1 MIVPFLTDGNK
12 MSKVVSNRLV
22 DKVYELSDADV
33 ADLCDAA
40 ESAILDGGGFGWLK
54 PPPRDLLERYWRGV
68 LLVPERELFVGS
80 FGGRIVSSA
89 QLVRPPRNNE
99 AQHRIATITTN
110 FVAPWA
116 RGHGL
121 ARDLT
126 MACERAAKRHG
137 VRFINLDV
145 RETQQAAIQLYES
158 FGYECWGTNPNY
170 AFVNGKTIAGRYYT
184 KDLRKDSKLKTPAKK
199 ILAKKATEKKALKK

>member
-1 MIVPFLTDGNK
+1 MNEA
-12 MSKVVSNRLV
+12 VSSLSV
-22 DKVYELSDADV
+22 EQAYELSDSDI

-68 LLVPERELFVGS
+68 LLVPERELFVARYEGHAV
-80 FGGRIVSSA
+80 GSA

-99 AQHRIATITTN
+99 AQNSIATITTN

-121 ARDLT
+121 P
-126 MACERAAKRHG
+126 
-137 VRFINLDV
+137 VI
-145 RETQQAAIQLYES
+145 
-158 FGYECWGTNPNY
+158 
-170 AFVNGKTIAGRYYT
+170 
-184 KDLRKDSKLKTPAKK
+184 
-199 ILAKKATEKKALKK
+199 

>member
-1 MIVPFLTDGNK
+1 
-12 MSKVVSNRLV
+12 MSKTMSNQTV
-22 DKVYELSDADV
+22 GKAYELSDANV

-40 ESAILDGGGFGWLK
+40 ESAILDGGGFGWLS
-54 PPPRDLLERYWRGV
+54 PPPRALLERYWRGV
-68 LLVPERELFVGS
+68 LLVPERELFVGR
-80 FGGRIVSSA
+80 FDGRIVGSA
-89 QLVRPPRNNE
+89 QLVRPPKNNE
-99 AQHRIATITTN
+99 AHQQIATITTN

-137 VRFINLDV
+137 VWFINLDV
-145 RETQQAAIQLYES
+145 RETQKAAIQLYES

-170 AFVNGKTIAGRYYT
+170 AVVNGKRIAGRYYT
-184 KDLRKDSKLKTPAKK
+184 KDLRKVSNLKRAAKT
-199 ILAKKATEKKALKK
+199 LPRKKAPVKKALNK

>member
-1 MIVPFLTDGNK
+1 
-12 MSKVVSNRLV
+12 MSEVASNRTV
-22 DKVYELSDADV
+22 NRAYELSDAEV
-33 ADLCDAA
+33 ADLCDAS

-54 PPPRDLLERYWRGV
+54 PPPRALLERYWRGV
-68 LLVPERELFVGS
+68 LLVPERELFVGI
-80 FGGRIVSSA
+80 FDGRIVGSA
-89 QLVRPPRNNE
+89 QLVRAPKNNE
-99 AQHRIATITTN
+99 AHHRIATITTN
-110 FVAPWA
+110 FIAPWA

-121 ARDLT
+121 ARELT

-170 AFVNGKTIAGRYYT
+170 AGVDGKTIGGLYYT
-184 KDLRKDSKLKTPAKK
+184 KDLRSSSKLKRSAKLPVTRK
-199 ILAKKATEKKALKK
+199 LPTKKTRKK

>member
-1 MIVPFLTDGNK
+1 MAALITDGNQ
-12 MSKVVSNRLV
+12 MSKTLSNRTV
-22 DKVYELSDADV
+22 GKAYELSDTDV

-54 PPPRDLLERYWRGV
+54 PPPRALLERYWRGV

-80 FGGRIVSSA
+80 FEGRIVGSA
-89 QLVRPPRNNE
+89 QLVRPPKNNE
-99 AQHRIATITTN
+99 AHQKIATITTN

-137 VRFINLDV
+137 VWYINLDV

-170 AFVNGKTIAGRYYT
+170 AVVNGKKIAGHYYT
-184 KDLRKDSKLKTPAKK
+184 KDLRKNLKLKPLAKISSAKK
-199 ILAKKATEKKALKK
+199 VSGKKAIKK

>member
-1 MIVPFLTDGNK
+1 
-12 MSKVVSNRLV
+12 MSKTVSNRTV
-22 DKVYELSDADV
+22 AKAYKLSDADV

-54 PPPRDLLERYWRGV
+54 PPPRALLERYWRGV

-80 FGGRIVSSA
+80 FDGRIVGSA
-89 QLVRPPRNNE
+89 QLVRPPKNNE

-126 MACERAAKRHG
+126 MACEVAAKRHG

-158 FGYECWGTNPNY
+158 FGYECWGKNPNY
-170 AFVNGKTIAGRYYT
+170 AVVNGKKIAGHYYT
-184 KDLRKDSKLKTPAKK
+184 KDLRKNSKLKISIKTSLTRKAS
-199 ILAKKATEKKALKK
+199 AKKARKK

>member
-1 MIVPFLTDGNK
+1 
-12 MSKVVSNRLV
+12 MSEAESSLFV
-22 DKVYELSDADV
+22 DRAYDLSDSDI

-68 LLVPERELFVGS
+68 LLVPGRELFVACYE
-80 FGGRIVSSA
+80 GRAVGSA
-89 QLVRPPRNNE
+89 QLVSPPRNNE
-99 AQHRIATITTN
+99 AQKGIATITTN

-126 MACERAAKRHG
+126 VACEKSARRHG

-145 RETQQAAIQLYES
+145 RETQDAAIQLYES
-158 FGYECWGTNPNY
+158 LGYERWGTNPNY
-170 AFVNGKTIAGRYYT
+170 AVVNGKTIVGHYYT
-184 KDLRKDSKLKTPAKK
+184 
-199 ILAKKATEKKALKK
+199 KALKKGSEKKGRAK

>member
-1 MIVPFLTDGNK
+1 MTK
-12 MSKVVSNRLV
+12 AVSNRTIG
-22 DKVYELSDADV
+22 KAYELSDADV

-54 PPPRDLLERYWRGV
+54 PPPRALLERYWRGV
-68 LLVPERELFVGS
+68 LLVPQRELFVGK
-80 FGGRIVSSA
+80 FDGRIVGSA
-89 QLVRPPRNNE
+89 QLVRPPKNNE
-99 AQHRIATITTN
+99 AHHRIATITTN

-170 AFVNGKTIAGRYYT
+170 AVVNGKKIAGHYYT
-184 KDLRKDSKLKTPAKK
+184 KDLRKALKLKRPAKTP
-199 ILAKKATEKKALKK
+199 LTRKASAKKALKK

>member
-1 MIVPFLTDGNK
+1 
-12 MSKVVSNRLV
+12 MSKVVLNRIV
-22 DKVYELSDADV
+22 SKAYVLSDADV

-54 PPPRDLLERYWRGV
+54 PPPRDLLERYWRGI

-80 FGGRIVSSA
+80 FDSRIVGSA

-99 AQHRIATITTN
+99 AHHLIATITTN

-126 MACERAAKRHG
+126 TACERAAKSHG

-170 AFVNGKTIAGRYYT
+170 AVVNGKTIAGHYYT
-184 KDLRKDSKLKTPAKK
+184 KDLRKDPKLKPRAKNPLVRKAPAKK
-199 ILAKKATEKKALKK
+199 ARKK